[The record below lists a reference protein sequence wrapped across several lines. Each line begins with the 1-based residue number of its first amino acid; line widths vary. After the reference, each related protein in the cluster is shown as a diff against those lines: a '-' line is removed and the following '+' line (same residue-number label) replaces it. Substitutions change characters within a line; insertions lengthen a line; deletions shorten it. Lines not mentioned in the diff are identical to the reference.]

1 MSNWSRYEDHLSD
14 NEEETTQRGED
25 FNKLLS
31 QTGKVNLSASP
42 PNFNSP
48 FRYIELFGNTF
59 KMHLLNFLNTK
70 HVFFIKCIE
79 IKFLHE
85 YIY

>member
-42 PNFNSP
+42 PNFNSQ
-48 FRYIELFGNTF
+48 FCYI
-59 KMHLLNFLNTK
+59 
-70 HVFFIKCIE
+70 
-79 IKFLHE
+79 
-85 YIY
+85 